1 MSLSRHLA
9 PLVAATLL
17 VAGAHQAAGPA
28 AGRPSAFAARVEALS
43 EAPGSFDTDNLI
55 SNERSYPEVLP
66 LLDRAPLRGGA
77 YVGVGPDQN
86 FSYIA
91 RLRPSIAFIVD
102 IRRDNLLLHLLFKAL
117 LAQAATRGDYLAAL
131 FGRAPPGD
139 PELRSGASVARLAA
153 YIESHPAD
161 RRAVDEIRR
170 RTDVAILHYGIP
182 LTADDLATI
191 GRFHRSFIDA
201 GLELRFRSTGRPP
214 QAWYPT
220 YRDLLLA
227 TTPEGTPASFLGS
240 EESFQ
245 FVKSLQARDLVI
257 PVVGDLAGPTAVRA
271 IGRELARRH
280 LRLAAFYTSNVEFYL
295 ARAGTSEAFE
305 ANLASVPRLPGAVV
319 IRAVFGRFEGGSRS
333 VLQSIDELVQAAR
346 R

>member
-1 MSLSRHLA
+1 MVQGWHQPR
-9 PLVAATLL
+9 PLT
-17 VAGAHQAAGPA
+17 G
-28 AGRPSAFAARVEALS
+28 GRS
-43 EAPGSFDTDNLI
+43 T
-55 SNERSYPEVLP
+55 
-66 LLDRAPLRGGA
+66 
-77 YVGVGPDQN
+77 DQN

-102 IRRDNLLLHLLFKAL
+102 VRRDNLLLHLLFKAL
-117 LAQAATRGDYLAAL
+117 FAQAASRGDYLAAL

-139 PELRSGASVARLAA
+139 PALRSAASLAGLA
-153 YIESHPAD
+153 DYIESHPAD
-161 RRAVDEIRR
+161 GRTVDEIRR
-170 RTDVAILHYGIP
+170 RTDAAIVRYGIP

-191 GRFHRSFIDA
+191 GRFHRAFIDA
-201 GLELRFRSTGRPP
+201 GLELRFRSAGRPP
-214 QAWYPT
+214 QPWYPT

-227 TTPEGTPASFLGS
+227 TTPEGAPASFLGS

-257 PVVGDLAGPTAVRA
+257 PVVGDLAGPTAVRG

-295 ARAGTSEAFE
+295 ARSGTLAAFE
-305 ANLASVPRLPGAVV
+305 ANLVSMPRLPGALI

-333 VLQSIDELVQAAR
+333 VVQSIDALVPAPR

>member
-1 MSLSRHLA
+1 MSFSRHLA
-9 PLVAATLL
+9 PLIAATLL
-17 VAGAHQAAGPA
+17 AGAHQAAGPA
-28 AGRPSAFAARVEALS
+28 AGQPSPFAARIAALS
-43 EAPGSFDTDNLI
+43 EPPGYFDTDNLI
-55 SNERSYPEVLP
+55 SNERSYPDVLP
-66 LLDRAPLRGGA
+66 LLDRAPLLGGA

-117 LAQAATRGDYLAAL
+117 FAQAATRGDYLAVL

-139 PELRSGASVARLAA
+139 PDLRTGASVARLAA

-161 RRAVDEIRR
+161 RRTVDEIRR
-170 RTDVAILHYGIP
+170 RTDAAILRYGMP

-191 GRFHRSFIDA
+191 GRFHRAFIDA
-201 GLELRFRSTGRPP
+201 GLDLRFRSVGRPP
-214 QAWYPT
+214 QSWYPT

-227 TTPEGTPASFLGS
+227 TTREGAPASFLGS

-271 IGRELARRH
+271 IGRELAQRH

-295 ARAGTSEAFE
+295 ARAGTLDAFE
-305 ANLASVPRLPGAVV
+305 ANLVSVPRLPGAVI
-319 IRAVFGRFEGGSRS
+319 IRALFGRFEGGSRS
-333 VLQSIDELVQAAR
+333 VTQAIDELVPAAR

>member
-1 MSLSRHLA
+1 MSISRHLA
-9 PLVAATLL
+9 PLVAAALL
-17 VAGAHQAAGPA
+17 AGAHQAAAPV
-28 AGRPSAFAARVEALS
+28 AGRPSAFAARIEALS
-43 EAPGSFDTDNLI
+43 ERPGYFDTDNLI
-55 SNERSYPEVLP
+55 SNERSYPDVLP
-66 LLDRAPLRGGA
+66 LLGRAPLRGGA
-77 YVGVGPDQN
+77 FVGVGPDQN

-117 LAQAATRGDYLAAL
+117 FAQAASRGDYLAAL

-139 PELRSGASVARLAA
+139 AELRSGASIARLAA
-153 YIESHPAD
+153 YIESHTAD
-161 RRAVDEIRR
+161 SRTVEEIRR
-170 RTDVAILHYGIP
+170 RTDAAIERSGVP
-182 LTADDLATI
+182 LTAEDLATI
-191 GRFHRSFIDA
+191 RRFHRSFIDA
-201 GLELRFRSTGRPP
+201 GLDLRFRSAGRPP
-214 QAWYPT
+214 QSWYPT

-227 TTPEGTPASFLGS
+227 ITPEGGPASFLGS

-257 PVVGDLAGPTAVRA
+257 PVVGDLAGPSALRA

-295 ARAGTSEAFE
+295 ARAGTVDAFE
-305 ANLASVPRLPGAVV
+305 ANLASLPRLPGAVI

-333 VLQSIDELVQAAR
+333 VVQPIDELVPAAAR
-346 R
+346 